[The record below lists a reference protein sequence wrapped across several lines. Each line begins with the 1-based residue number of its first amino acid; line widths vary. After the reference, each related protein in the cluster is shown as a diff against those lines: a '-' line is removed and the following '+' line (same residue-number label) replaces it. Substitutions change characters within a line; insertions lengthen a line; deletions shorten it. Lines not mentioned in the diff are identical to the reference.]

1 MRTSELKQSMPSIL
15 RIAAVIGCLSLSA
28 LAQTPSPT
36 PSPAPTSPA
45 GSSLPQIFDK
55 LIGRA
60 GALIPM
66 LQNEIEGP
74 LLPWLEN
81 LSWWLAALVIIFG
94 FARLWRENAGAGV
107 DLFWWFGRIA
117 IIFALAGSGPAIV
130 SKLDAIG
137 QELAWGGSGNSDSVL
152 YRFYKNHR
160 NSFEEGYSRFT
171 KGHFTVE
178 PTGEKLKPPPGGGEA
193 VLGVIRDVVA
203 SPKDVSNKFETLSH
217 DMPFLFS
224 VLSFARGI
232 LAFGDLYLLALGGF
246 LMIAVRLAAP
256 VMIALAIDRNLANK
270 ISYPFLWGTIVLTLI
285 WPVVSQ
291 LIRAFAYMGGNLAM
305 SLDASDVVYQWD
317 PQTMGEIMT
326 SGAEPFYTVILAI
339 VIMTIAGLSLW
350 MSPVIAYKV
359 AAGQVYES
367 VSSTISG
374 WVGALVG
381 AGIELYSSTMAASIS
396 NQAERAQAQGQFMGE
411 ITRAGT
417 AFDVGKLNALANRI
431 RGITGIE
438 GNRISSVE
446 GIYGGLTRATG
457 AINTEMQYGNE
468 TAAAL
473 ARLNTNDI
481 WTRNQQAV
489 VDLNAERK
497 QQSANIETSRA
508 ADTQHFIGG
517 KIIKGTE
524 YAGGAART
532 LLSDAQS
539 GKQTL
544 AGRAAG
550 SVIEVGGGVIGLG
563 MQYRSIQ
570 NRAAGQQSALN
581 EAFDTRT
588 ANQERASRYLA
599 QNQETYLGEIVGA
612 NKLRA
617 QGLTA
622 AEIAGA
628 NRAVAGANS
637 GAAVAKGGVNQG
649 YRLDLQANRIT
660 YDGAVKAATQVRDA
674 SFEAARLRALS
685 TVVSAVGH
693 NVARDMEQGLALRY

>member
-1 MRTSELKQSMPSIL
+1 MSFKGFSARSIDTMLVEGKDALKRAEWSFQIGDSNQSRPSDQGAIMRTSKFKRSTLSVL
-15 RIAAVIGCLSLSA
+15 RIAALAGCLSLSA
-28 LAQTPSPT
+28 FAQTTSPT
-36 PSPAPTSPA
+36 PPPAPASPA
-45 GSSLPQIFDK
+45 GSSLPQFFDK

-66 LQNEIEGP
+66 LQNEIESP
-74 LLPWLEN
+74 LLPRLEN
-81 LSWWLAALVIIFG
+81 LSWWLAILVIIFG
-94 FARLWRENAGAGV
+94 FARLWRENSGAGA

-117 IIFALAGSGPAIV
+117 IIFALAGSGPTIV
-130 SKLDAIG
+130 NKLDAIG
-137 QELAWGGSGNSDSVL
+137 QEIAWGGSGNSDSVL

-203 SPKDVSNKFETLSH
+203 SPKDVNNKFETLSH

-305 SLDASDVVYQWD
+305 SLDASDAVYQWD
-317 PQTMGEIMT
+317 PQTMSEIMT

-339 VIMTIAGLSLW
+339 VIMTIAGLALW

-359 AAGQVYES
+359 AMGQVYES
-367 VSSTISG
+367 ISSTVSG
-374 WVGALVG
+374 WAGALVG
-381 AGIELYSSTMAASIS
+381 AGIELYSSAIAASIS
-396 NQAERAQAQGQFMGE
+396 NQAERAQAQGQFLGE
-411 ITRAGT
+411 MTRAGT
-417 AFDVGKLNALANRI
+417 AYDVGKLNALANRI
-431 RGITGIE
+431 RGVTGIE
-438 GNRISSVE
+438 GNRTSSVE
-446 GIYGGLTRATG
+446 GIYGGLARATG
-457 AINTEMQYGNE
+457 AITTESQFAND

-473 ARLNTNDI
+473 AKLNTNDI
-481 WTRNQQAV
+481 STRNQQAI

-497 QQSANIETSRA
+497 QQSANIETNRA

-524 YAGGAART
+524 WAGGAART
-532 LLSDAQS
+532 ALSDAQS

-550 SVIEVGGGVIGLG
+550 SVIEIGGGVVGLG

-588 ANQERASRYLA
+588 ANQERRSEERR
-599 QNQETYLGEIVGA
+599 VG
-612 NKLRA
+612 K
-617 QGLTA
+617 
-622 AEIAGA
+622 
-628 NRAVAGANS
+628 
-637 GAAVAKGGVNQG
+637 
-649 YRLDLQANRIT
+649 
-660 YDGAVKAATQVRDA
+660 
-674 SFEAARLRALS
+674 
-685 TVVSAVGH
+685 
-693 NVARDMEQGLALRY
+693 